1 MRNTLL
7 LFPISTYHSV
17 NKRRE
22 YLSAEGFL
30 FMQHSSLPTDKRVN
44 VRELE
49 GRIADGI
56 INLIVKNDADL

>member
-1 MRNTLL
+1 MLL

-17 NKRRE
+17 NKLRK
-22 YLSAEGFL
+22 YLSAEGF
-30 FMQHSSLPTDKRVN
+30 FYMQHSSLPTDKRGN

-56 INLIVKNDADL
+56 INLKAKNDADL

>member
-1 MRNTLL
+1 MLL

-22 YLSAEGFL
+22 YLSAEGFF
-30 FMQHSSLPTDKRVN
+30 FMQHSSLPTDKRGN
-44 VRELE
+44 VRGLE

-56 INLIVKNDADL
+56 INLKVKNDAEL